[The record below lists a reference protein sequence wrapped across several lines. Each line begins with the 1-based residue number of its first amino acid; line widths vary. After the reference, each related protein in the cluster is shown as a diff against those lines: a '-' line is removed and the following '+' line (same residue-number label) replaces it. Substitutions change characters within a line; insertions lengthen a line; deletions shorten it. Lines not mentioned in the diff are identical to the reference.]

1 MVTCEEAVTIL
12 AESKRQNEIM
22 RDNPSVFFTHGD
34 LKGPQNARKRI
45 EALDMAIFELKGN
58 SRRIELDYLLAFAT
72 ESCFDTET
80 CCDQLR
86 SLWTAYCLH
95 NRLDVDTRDYD
106 LTLLKVWGKW
116 SQPKKRTTHTGAPFD
131 SFDDFMCSWL
141 V

>member
-1 MVTCEEAVTIL
+1 MITREEAVTIL

-106 LTLLKVWGKW
+106 LTLLKVWEVV
-116 SQPKKRTTHTGAPFD
+116 SVEEEDNAY
-131 SFDDFMCSWL
+131 
-141 V
+141 

>member
-1 MVTCEEAVTIL
+1 MRCRL
-12 AESKRQNEIM
+12 AAHR
-22 RDNPSVFFTHGD
+22 HG
-34 LKGPQNARKRI
+34 LERKRATCCS
-45 EALDMAIFELKGN
+45 ETGVAPV
-58 SRRIELDYLLAFAT
+58 YLLAFAT

-106 LTLLKVWGKW
+106 LTLLKVWEVVSVEEEDNAYW
-116 SQPKKRTTHTGAPFD
+116 SSFD